1 MQTQPWNTGWTFA
14 DRQPFPGSTGRDVT
28 LPHDAAI
35 CSDTR
40 ADAPAGRAS
49 GFYPGGMGIYT
60 RLFDAPASWQGQRV
74 MIAFDGVYGTTDVNL
89 NGHWL
94 ACHHYGYTPFA
105 VDLTPYLYFHRPN
118 RLEVVANNTAQP
130 NSRWYTGTGIYRP
143 VSLLVGPPVHI
154 APWGIFAHTD
164 TLTDGCARVMAE
176 VTVANQSGQDTDQ
189 RVRALLEDSE
199 GRALASGFVMLHI
212 PAGGQATA
220 RVPLSVPNA
229 PLWDVDNPRMCT
241 VRAFCGS
248 DEAASSFGI
257 RTLQVDRT
265 GLWLNGRSLKL
276 KGGCVH
282 HDNGI
287 LGAAS
292 FADSEYRKMK
302 LHKDN
307 GYNAIRTAHNPPSTH
322 MLDACDRL
330 GLLVLDEAFDMWRM
344 PKAVND
350 YHLYFDADWRTD
362 MEAFIRRDRNHP
374 CVVLWSTGNEI
385 GERAGLSGGYALAQQ
400 LADHVRALDPT
411 RPVTNA
417 LCSFWNGLDDE
428 MTEQRLASLKTQLAE
443 QNGDADFDTVH
454 YAALTEAFAAPL
466 DVAGYNYLDER
477 YAADGE
483 QFPQRVICGTES
495 FPSQIDVIWD
505 RVMQHDYVLG
515 DFTWT
520 SYDYIGEAGIGKSF
534 FAEPDSGRTNP
545 AFAHFSAY
553 PWRLAFDA
561 DFDICGHPRPQLAY
575 RRIVWGSSETYIAV
589 HDPAGNGKEEIIS
602 QWGWPQVYNHWT
614 WPGYEGQTLRVAVYS
629 AADEVALYCNGA
641 LCGRA
646 PAGKAE
652 RYTARFALPYA
663 PGTLEAVSL
672 KDGQEVS
679 RQRLDTAGAAAAL
692 RITFEP
698 GTFAAGEQS
707 LAYALVEVVD
717 ACGRRVP
724 GVNPLARATVIGHAT
739 LQAFG
744 SAQPITEENYTT
756 GCFTAFGG
764 CWQAI
769 LRSGA
774 APGAAVLRVEA
785 EGLPPAEAA
794 IDVL

>member
-1 MQTQPWNTGWTFA
+1 MRAQSWNTGWTFT
-14 DRQPFPGSTGRDVT
+14 DRPLYPGAAGRDVT

-35 CSDTR
+35 ASDVR
-40 ADAPAGRAS
+40 PDAPAGRAS
-49 GFYPGGMGIYT
+49 GYYPGGMAIYT

-74 MIAFDGVYGTTDVNL
+74 MVAFDGVYGTTDVCL

-118 RLEVVANNTAQP
+118 RLEVTANNTAQP

-164 TLTDGCARVMAE
+164 TLENDCARVTAE
-176 VTVANQSGQDTDQ
+176 VTVVNQSGRDTDQ
-189 RVRALLEDSE
+189 RVTATLEDGE
-199 GRALASGFVMLHI
+199 GRRLAEGFVMLHI
-212 PAGGQATA
+212 PAGEQTTA
-220 RVPLSVPNA
+220 RVPLSVPDA
-229 PLWDVDNPRMCT
+229 PLWDVDNPRLCT
-241 VRAFCGS
+241 VRAVCGG
-248 DEAASSFGI
+248 DEAATRFGI
-257 RTLQVDRT
+257 RTLRVDRT
-265 GLWLNGRSLKL
+265 GFWLNGRSLKL

-287 LGAAS
+287 VGAAA

-344 PKAVND
+344 GKSAND
-350 YHLYFDADWRTD
+350 YHLYFDSDWRAD
-362 MEAFIRRDRNHP
+362 MEAFMRRDRNHP

-385 GERAGLSGGYALAQQ
+385 GERAGLSGGYELARQ
-400 LADHVRALDPT
+400 LAEHMRAIDPT

-428 MTEQRLASLKTQLAE
+428 MTEQRLHSLKTRLIE
-443 QNGDADFDTVH
+443 QNGGADFDDLH
-454 YAALTEAFAAPL
+454 YAALTEPFAAPL

-477 YAADGE
+477 YAADGA

-495 FPSQIDVIWD
+495 YPMQIDVIWD

-520 SYDYIGEAGIGKSF
+520 SFDYIGEAGIGKTF
-534 FAEPDSGRTNP
+534 FREPGSDNGNP

-553 PWRLAFDA
+553 PWRLAYDA
-561 DFDICGHPRPQLAY
+561 DFDICGYPRPQLAY
-575 RRIVWGSSETYIAV
+575 RRIVWGSDETFIAV
-589 HDPAGNGKEEIIS
+589 HDPAGNGKEEVIS
-602 QWGWPQVYNHWT
+602 DWGWPQVCSHWT
-614 WPGYEGQTLRVAVYS
+614 WPGCEGEPLRVAVYS
-629 AADEVALYCNGA
+629 AADEVALYCNGT
-641 LCGRA
+641 LCSRA
-646 PAGKAE
+646 PAGKAA
-652 RYTARFALPYA
+652 RYTAHFTLPYA

-672 KDGQEVS
+672 TNGQEVS
-679 RQRLDTAGAAAAL
+679 RQRLVTAGAPAAL

-707 LAYALVEVVD
+707 LAYATVEVVD

-724 GVNPLARATVIGHAT
+724 GVDLPARADVSGAAS
-739 LQAFG
+739 LLAFG
-744 SAQPITEENYTT
+744 SARPATEENYTA
-756 GCFTAFGG
+756 GRFTSFNG
-764 CWQAI
+764 CWQAV

-774 APGAAVLRVEA
+774 VPGSAVLRVEA